1 MRIRILAAESM
12 GVRSL
17 ATVVEA
23 GGVKIFID
31 PGASLA
37 PRRYGLPPH
46 PVELRRLEE
55 ALERIREELLDSDAV
70 VVTHYHYDHYLFRPE
85 DSDLYRGKLLFVKH
99 PTSSIN
105 VSQRIRAYRFLKK
118 NRVEEKADNVVY
130 MDSSTAELGGVRLE
144 FSEPV
149 PHGPEGTK
157 LGYVVMAMVEAG
169 GRRLVFTS
177 DVQGPMSRRAVEII
191 QAWRPSI
198 VVLGGP
204 PTYFEGFK
212 VPVEHVEQGLK
223 SMEELVG
230 MPGLEELVVDHHLVR
245 DLNYRDRISRVL
257 EKAGRLGVRVVTAA
271 EYMGVEEDLLEARR
285 RELWRSGR

>member
-1 MRIRILAAESM
+1 MRIRILAAETM

-23 GGVKIFID
+23 GGLKIFID

-46 PVELRRLEE
+46 PVELERLEE
-55 ALERIREELLDSDAV
+55 SLERIREELRDSQGIII
-70 VVTHYHYDHYLFRPE
+70 THYHYDHYLPRPE
-85 DSDLYRGKLLFVKH
+85 DAELYRGKTLFVKH

-105 VSQRIRAYRFLKK
+105 VSQRIRAYRFLRK
-118 NRVEEKADNVVY
+118 NGVEELADRVIY
-130 MDSSTAELGGVRLE
+130 MDSAEAEVEGVKLV

-157 LGYVVMAMVEAG
+157 LGYVVMVLVEAE
-169 GRRLVFTS
+169 GRRLAFTS
-177 DVQGPMSRRAVEII
+177 DVQGPMSRRALDILVS
-191 QAWRPSI
+191 WRPHT

-212 VPVEHVEQGLK
+212 VPVEHVERGLRG
-223 SMEELVG
+223 MELLAET
-230 MPGLEELVVDHHLVR
+230 PGLEELVVDHHLTR
-245 DLNYRDRISRVL
+245 DINYRERISGL
-257 EKAGRLGVRVVTAA
+257 LDKAGKLGVKVFTAA
-271 EYMGVEEDLLEARR
+271 EYMGVREELLEARR
-285 RELWRSGR
+285 RELWRR